1 MTLATPLFRAITIL
15 AVMLMCAG
23 NTALADN
30 TVKRTAPV
38 QQISPDVKQLENQRY
53 KLVGNDPF
61 FVLRLAQQDQQEQQ
75 QRVDALLIELSLSG
89 GNKAEQL
96 NFEVFYKANSE
107 QHHAAQAIS
116 FDALYRFSFSH
127 PSDSFE
133 QPMSRILV
141 ALPSALDISTA
152 SLVRLDIDGC
162 TGCITD
168 IASIALVNSQTLTPS
183 QAISIRKFYNGVTPI
198 SSDGENIEL
207 AGWTLNDLVADSV
220 TPNGF
225 ARLKITGA
233 DPYLVSP
240 RLEFATDQLGGVLFN
255 LSAPPELDDIAVQ
268 LFYAT
273 DKHGFSEAA
282 SSLIRV
288 SRDQIEQGFVV
299 PLNFLGT
306 QSPRQ
311 RMIERLRLD
320 IDSPS
325 AGSWQLNKVQL
336 LHQSQLAEY
345 SSLVPNRLLQR
356 KIQRARGLDL
366 AFQSL
371 QKIARDKAFIIAYLL
386 LLALTSLYFYR
397 SFRR

>member
-30 TVKRTAPV
+30 TVKRTAPI

-61 FVLRLAQQDQQEQQ
+61 FVLRLAQQDHQEQQ
-75 QRVDALLIELSLSG
+75 QRADALLIELSLSG
-89 GNKAEQL
+89 GNRAEEL

-107 QHHAAQAIS
+107 QHEDAQALS

-127 PSDSFE
+127 SSSAFE

-183 QAISIRKFYNGVTPI
+183 QAINIRKFYNGVTPI

-207 AGWTLNDLVADSV
+207 AGWTLNDLDADSV
-220 TPNGF
+220 TPNGS

-240 RLEFATDQLGGVLFN
+240 RLDFATDQLGGVLIN

-371 QKIARDKAFIIAYLL
+371 QKIARDKGFIIAYLL